1 MKEPLYITICNDIR
15 SKIQNGTLPYGKK
28 LPSERVL
35 SEQYNIDRKTLRKA
49 VSLLIDEGLLV
60 RMQGKGTYITQHH
73 ISYKVETLD
82 SLTNTMANSGVTPST
97 RILFKEKRKAGP
109 KYSRLLNVSAD
120 TDILRLVRLRCGDGE
135 PFAIQDTYVLLD
147 LIPGLDQV
155 DFEMYS
161 LYSLMQKQGL
171 RVNRIDETFSFVK
184 LTNPEAGIL
193 HLESGSIAFVTEDI
207 TYVADN
213 RIVEYTKSIINNN
226 KLAVSMQTPLKE

>member
-1 MKEPLYITICNDIR
+1 MKEPLYIATCNDIR
-15 SKIQNGTLPYGKK
+15 SEIQSGILPYGQK

-73 ISYKVETLD
+73 ISYKIETLD
-82 SLTNTMANSGVTPST
+82 SLTNTMAGSGVTPST

-109 KYSRLLNVSAD
+109 KYSRLLRVSPG
-120 TDILRLVRLRCGDGE
+120 TDILRLVRLRSGDGE
-135 PFAIQDTYVLLD
+135 PFAIQDTYVLFD

-171 RVNRIDETFSFVK
+171 HVRRIDETFSFIR
-184 LTNPEAGIL
+184 LTDPEAGIL
-193 HLESGSIAFVTEDI
+193 RLENGSIAFVAEDI

-226 KLAVSMQTPLKE
+226 KLAVSMQSALRE